1 MRALYFCYKAYA
13 TKENNAKRA
22 DVKITQLL
30 PSSLT
35 FPEAVEVPNIV
46 WRKLCRLKIFS
57 FCQE

>member
-30 PSSLT
+30 PSSLA

-46 WRKLCRLKIFS
+46 WRKTM
-57 FCQE
+57 